1 MKDYEE
7 FRNKTYLNISLVL
20 LAVYTVINIS
30 HNLQHLFFI
39 HETSVGIITF
49 NILNAFVGL
58 SCLIIKKKRTEAG
71 INLLLVT
78 LSFTMIAINL
88 YIRQFYNHNNIIVV
102 FPVLLAIF
110 IATKKSALI
119 IAAFNTAAIAFL
131 GIFHRSY
138 DDVMCYFVLTGSI
151 LTMIAITFLLKNMII
166 RLEMMRR
173 QHEDELHGATLKILG
188 YVSELRDSETQNH
201 LERVAIVT
209 GKLLA
214 RLQKISKYSRYISEV
229 YISDVVK
236 ASMLHDIGKISISD
250 AILLKPGKLT
260 IDEFEEIK
268 KHTVSGS
275 DILERASR
283 NISGQS
289 FFNIAIEITR
299 YHHERWDGSGYP
311 DHLKGFDIPL
321 SARIMAVA
329 DVYDALISDR
339 PYKKRMS
346 HEEAIAIIKAGSGTQ
361 FDPDIVK
368 CFHHVQ
374 KEIYRETHKLL

>member
-1 MKDYEE
+1 MKDYAE

-20 LAVYTVINIS
+20 FAVYTVINIL
-30 HNLQHLFFI
+30 HNIQHLFFI
-39 HETSVGIITF
+39 KETSAGIITF
-49 NILNAFVGL
+49 NILNVFVGL

-71 INLLLVT
+71 INLLLAT

-110 IATKKSALI
+110 LASKKSALI

-188 YVSELRDSETQNH
+188 FVSELRDRETQNH

-209 GKLLA
+209 KKLLA

-229 YISDVVK
+229 YISDVVR
-236 ASMLHDIGKISISD
+236 ASMLHDIGKIGISD
-250 AILLKPGKLT
+250 AILLKPGKLS

-275 DILERASR
+275 DILDRASR
-283 NISGQS
+283 NISTQN

-299 YHHERWDGSGYP
+299 YHHERWDGGGYP

-361 FDPDIVK
+361 FDPDVVK

-374 KEIYRETHKLL
+374 KEIYREIHKLL

>member
-20 LAVYTVINIS
+20 LVVYSAVNLS
-30 HNLQHLFFI
+30 HNIQHLFFI
-39 HETSVGIITF
+39 HEISPGIITF
-49 NILNAFVGL
+49 NILNVFVAI
-58 SCLIIKKKRTEAG
+58 SCLIIKKGRTEAG

-78 LSFTMIAINL
+78 LSFTMIAINM

-102 FPVLLAIF
+102 LPVSLAIF
-110 IATKKSALI
+110 LASKKSALI
-119 IAAFNTAAIAFL
+119 IAVFNTAAIAFL

-138 DDVMCYFVLTGSI
+138 DDVMCYFVLIGSI
-151 LTMIAITFLLKNMII
+151 LTMIAVTFLLKNMII
-166 RLEMMRR
+166 SLEMMRR
-173 QHEDELHGATLKILG
+173 QHENELHDATLKILG
-188 YVSELRDSETQNH
+188 YVSELRDRETQNH

-209 GKLLA
+209 GKLLE

-229 YISDVVK
+229 YISDVIK
-236 ASMLHDIGKISISD
+236 ASMLHDIGKIGISD

-260 IDEFEEIK
+260 GDEFEEIK
-268 KHTVSGS
+268 KHTVLGS
-275 DILERASR
+275 DILDRASR
-283 NISGQS
+283 DVSGQS

-346 HEEAIAIIKAGSGTQ
+346 HEEAIAIIKAGSGSQ
-361 FDPDIVK
+361 FDPDVVK

>member
-1 MKDYEE
+1 MKDYEQ

-20 LAVYTVINIS
+20 FAVYTVINIS
-30 HNLQHLFFI
+30 HNMQHLFFI
-39 HETSVGIITF
+39 KETSAGIITF

-110 IATKKSALI
+110 LASKKSALI

-138 DDVMCYFVLTGSI
+138 DDFMCYFVLTGSI

-188 YVSELRDSETQNH
+188 FVSELRDRETQNH

-214 RLQKISKYSRYISEV
+214 RLQKISKYSRYISET
-229 YISDVVK
+229 YISDVVR
-236 ASMLHDIGKISISD
+236 ASMLHDIGKIGISD

-260 IDEFEEIK
+260 MDEFEEIK

-275 DILERASR
+275 DILDRASR

-299 YHHERWDGSGYP
+299 YHHERWDGGGYP

-361 FDPDIVK
+361 FDPDVVK